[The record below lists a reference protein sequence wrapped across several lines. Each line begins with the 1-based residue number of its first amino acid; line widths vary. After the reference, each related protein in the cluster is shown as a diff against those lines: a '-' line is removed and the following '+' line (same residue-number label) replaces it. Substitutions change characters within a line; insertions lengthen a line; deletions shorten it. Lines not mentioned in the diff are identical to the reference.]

1 MSRSSSYDYQ
11 VAWADLDAN
20 NHLKNTRYL
29 DYAAQTRFRFLADH
43 GFPPAA
49 FAEARLGPVVFEDRV
64 AYRKELR
71 LLESFTVRQE
81 LRGHRPDGSRFIML
95 NRFFNAQDELCAE
108 VTSHGAWFSLKERK
122 IVVPPTTLFAAMDA
136 TPRADEFEAL

>member
-1 MSRSSSYDYQ
+1 MSNYSFQ

-20 NHLKNTRYL
+20 NHLKNTGYL

-64 AYRKELR
+64 SYQKELR
-71 LLESFTVRQE
+71 LLEAFTVSME
-81 LRGHRPDGSRFIML
+81 LKAHKDDGSRFIML
-95 NRFFNAQDELCAE
+95 NRFRNGDGQDCAE
-108 VTSHGAWFSLKERK
+108 VWSRGAWFSLKERR
-122 IVVPPTTLFAAMDA
+122 IVVPPAALLEAMNATPHAMD
-136 TPRADEFEAL
+136 FERLL